1 MKQSGKC
8 PKCSSND
15 VVADAKVIDR
25 ANYNVQE
32 ELSIATF
39 RRPEALLFKD
49 KQTTKV
55 SAWVCAACGYIEFYA
70 DNPAAIQ
77 RPQG

>member
-25 ANYNVQE
+25 ADYNVQE

-39 RRPEALLFKD
+39 RRPEALLFKE